1 MKNIF
6 WALGYV
12 YLSISLVSCA
22 SSTDLGNPSENVL
35 TEPIYED
42 TEKYI
47 PLDGS
52 LWPGETSENLL
63 FADTKAKQVGDIVT
77 VRLEENFE
85 SSNSATTGITKDSEI
100 DLGVS
105 TVLGLPNDYGMTNF
119 LGLKNPFDP
128 RVQAESSR
136 STNGSGTTTRGGS
149 MTGTLAAIIK
159 EELPNGMFR
168 IEGRRTVTV
177 NNEDQT
183 MVITG
188 FIRRVDIGFANTI
201 SSQQIANAN
210 IIYTGEG
217 VISDEQNVGW
227 LMRFFAWVWPF

>member
-1 MKNIF
+1 MKNILRVSIYVF
-6 WALGYV
+6 SALH
-12 YLSISLVSCA
+12 LVSCGGGLNLGG
-22 SSTDLGNPSENVL
+22 SSEEVL
-35 TEPIYED
+35 TQPIYED

-77 VRLEENFE
+77 VQLEENFE
-85 SSNSATTGITKDSEI
+85 SSNSATTGISKDSEI

-105 TVLGLPNDYGMTNF
+105 TILGLPNDYGMTNF
-119 LGLKNPFDP
+119 LGQGTAFDP
-128 RVQAESSR
+128 NVQAQSSR

-159 EELPNGMFR
+159 EELPHGMFR

-183 MVITG
+183 MVLTG

-201 SSQQIANAN
+201 SSQQIANAD
-210 IIYTGEG
+210 IIYTGKG

>member
-1 MKNIF
+1 MKIILWVSVYVF
-6 WALGYV
+6 FALH
-12 YLSISLVSCA
+12 LVSCGGGLNLGG
-22 SSTDLGNPSENVL
+22 SSEEVL
-35 TEPIYED
+35 TQPIYED

-47 PLDGS
+47 PLEGA

-77 VRLEENFE
+77 VQLEENFE
-85 SSNSATTGITKDSEI
+85 SSNSATTGISKDSEI

-105 TVLGLPNDYGMTNF
+105 TVLGLPNDYGMSNF
-119 LGLKNPFDP
+119 LGSGNAFDP
-128 RVQAESSR
+128 NVQASSSR
-136 STNGSGTTTRGGS
+136 STNGTGTTTRGGS

-159 EELPNGMFR
+159 EELPHGMFR

-183 MVITG
+183 MVLTG
-188 FIRRVDIGFANTI
+188 LIRRVDIGFANTI
-201 SSQQIANAN
+201 SSQQIANAD
-210 IIYTGEG
+210 IVYTGKG

>member
-1 MKNIF
+1 MKNILWVSVYVF
-6 WALGYV
+6 FALH
-12 YLSISLVSCA
+12 LVSCGGGLNLGG
-22 SSTDLGNPSENVL
+22 SSEEVSTQ
-35 TEPIYED
+35 PIYED
-42 TEKYI
+42 TERYI

-77 VRLEENFE
+77 VQLEENFE
-85 SSNSATTGITKDSEI
+85 SSNSATTGISKDSEI

-105 TVLGLPNDYGMTNF
+105 TVLGLPNDYGMSNF
-119 LGLKNPFDP
+119 LGSGNAFDP
-128 RVQAESSR
+128 NVQASSSR
-136 STNGSGTTTRGGS
+136 STNGTGTTTRGGS

-159 EELPNGMFR
+159 EELPHGMFR

-183 MVITG
+183 MVLTG
-188 FIRRVDIGFANTI
+188 LIRRVDIGFANTI
-201 SSQQIANAN
+201 SSQQIANAD
-210 IIYTGEG
+210 IIYTGKG

>member
-1 MKNIF
+1 MKNILPV
-6 WALGYV
+6 LGYAFLAV
-12 YLSISLVSCA
+12 SLVSCA
-22 SSTDLGNPSENVL
+22 GGANLGNPSEEVL
-35 TEPIYED
+35 TQPIYED

-52 LWPGETSENLL
+52 LWPGETAENLL

-77 VRLEENFE
+77 VQLEEAFE
-85 SSNSATTGITKDSEI
+85 STNSATTGVSKDSQI

-119 LGLKNPFDP
+119 LGLGNSFDP
-128 RVQAESSR
+128 NVQAESSR

-149 MTGTLAAIIK
+149 MTGTLAAVIK
-159 EELPNGMFR
+159 EELPNGIFR

-177 NNEDQT
+177 NNEEQM
-183 MVITG
+183 MVLTG
-188 FIRRVDIGFANTI
+188 LIRRVDIGFANTI
-201 SSQQIANAN
+201 SSQHIANAN
-210 IIYTGEG
+210 IVYTGEG

>member
-1 MKNIF
+1 MKNIIPV
-6 WALGYV
+6 LV
-12 YLSISLVSCA
+12 YIFLAASLVSCA
-22 SSTDLGNPSENVL
+22 GSAKIENPSEEVL
-35 TEPIYED
+35 TKPIYED

-47 PLDGS
+47 PKDGS

-77 VRLEENFE
+77 VQLEEAFE
-85 SSNSATTGITKDSEI
+85 STNSATTGVSKDSQI
-100 DLGVS
+100 ALGVD
-105 TVLGLPNDYGMTNF
+105 TVLGVPNDLGMSNF
-119 LGLKNPFDP
+119 LGLGNSFNPT
-128 RVQAESSR
+128 VAAESSR

-159 EELPNGMFR
+159 QELPNGIFR

-177 NNEDQT
+177 NNEDQ
-183 MVITG
+183 MMILTG
-188 FIRRVDIGFANTI
+188 LVRRVDIGFANTI
-201 SSQQIANAN
+201 SSQHIANAN
-210 IIYTGEG
+210 IVYTGKG

>member
-1 MKNIF
+1 MKSI
-6 WALGYV
+6 LPI
-12 YLSISLVSCA
+12 LSCAFLVVSLVSCA
-22 SSTDLGNPSENVL
+22 GGPNLGNPSEDVL
-35 TEPIYED
+35 TEPIFED

-77 VRLEENFE
+77 IKLEEDFQ
-85 SSNSATTGITKDSEI
+85 STNSATTGISKDSQI
-100 DLGVS
+100 DLGV
-105 TVLGLPNDYGMTNF
+105 TTILGLPNDYGITNF
-119 LGLKNPFDP
+119 LGLGNSFDP
-128 RVQAESSR
+128 NVRAESSR
-136 STNGSGTTTRGGS
+136 STNGAGTTTRGGS
-149 MTGTLAAIIK
+149 MTGTLAALIK
-159 EELPNGMFR
+159 EELPNGVFR

-177 NNEDQT
+177 NNEDQM

-188 FIRRVDIGFANTI
+188 LIRRVDIGFDNTI

-210 IIYTGEG
+210 IVYTGKG

>member
-1 MKNIF
+1 MKNVLPV
-6 WALGYV
+6 LGFAF
-12 YLSISLVSCA
+12 LAASLVSCA
-22 SSTDLGNPSENVL
+22 GGANLGNPSEDVL
-35 TEPIYED
+35 TEPIFED

-77 VRLEENFE
+77 VNLEEDFQ
-85 SSNSATTGITKDSEI
+85 SSNSATTGISKDSQI
-100 DLGVS
+100 DLGV
-105 TVLGLPNDYGMTNF
+105 TTILGLPNDYGMTNF
-119 LGLKNPFDP
+119 LGLGNSFDP
-128 RVQAESSR
+128 TVQAESSR
-136 STNGSGTTTRGGS
+136 STNGAGTTTRGGS

-159 EELPNGMFR
+159 QELPNGVFR

-177 NNEDQT
+177 NNEDQM

-188 FIRRVDIGFANTI
+188 LIRRVDIGFDNTI
-201 SSQQIANAN
+201 SSQRIANAN
-210 IIYTGEG
+210 MVYTGKG

-227 LMRFFAWVWPF
+227 LMRLFAWVWPF

>member
-1 MKNIF
+1 MKNIVSI
-6 WALGYV
+6 LGYAFLAV
-12 YLSISLVSCA
+12 SILSSVGCA
-22 SSTDLGNPSENVL
+22 NFGNTSEEVL
-35 TEPIYED
+35 TQPIFED

-77 VRLEENFE
+77 VQLEENFE
-85 SSNSATTGITKDSEI
+85 SSNSATTGVTKDSEI

-105 TVLGLPNDYGMTNF
+105 TILGLPNDYGMSNF
-119 LGLKNPFDP
+119 LGLGNSFDP
-128 RVQAESSR
+128 NVQAESSR

-149 MTGTLAAIIK
+149 MTGTLAAVIK
-159 EELPNGMFR
+159 EVLPNGMFR
-168 IEGRRTVTV
+168 IEGRRAVTV

-183 MVITG
+183 MVLTG
-188 FIRRVDIGFANTI
+188 LIRRVDIGFANTI
-201 SSQQIANAN
+201 SSQQIADAN
-210 IIYTGEG
+210 IIYTGKG
-217 VISDEQNVGW
+217 VISDEQDVGW

>member
-1 MKNIF
+1 MKNTLWIF
-6 WALGYV
+6 GYG
-12 YLSISLVSCA
+12 YLTLFLVSCSGGMNLG
-22 SSTDLGNPSENVL
+22 SSSESVV

-47 PLDGS
+47 PKDGS

-85 SSNSATTGITKDSEI
+85 SSNSATTGISKDSEI
-100 DLGVS
+100 DLGVT
-105 TVLGLPNDYGMTNF
+105 TVLGLPNDYGMSNF
-119 LGLKNPFDP
+119 LGSGSAFSPN
-128 RVQAESSR
+128 VQADSSR
-136 STNGSGTTTRGGS
+136 STNGTGTTTREGS

-168 IEGRRTVTV
+168 IEGKRTVTV
-177 NNEDQT
+177 NNEDQ
-183 MVITG
+183 MMILTG
-188 FIRRVDIGFANTI
+188 LIRRVDIGFANTI

-210 IIYTGEG
+210 IVYNGKG

>member
-6 WALGYV
+6 QILGYAFV
-12 YLSISLVSCA
+12 VVSLVSCA
-22 SSTDLGNPSENVL
+22 GGTNLGNSSETVL
-35 TEPIYED
+35 TEPIFED

-77 VRLEENFE
+77 VQLEEAFE
-85 SSNSATTGITKDSEI
+85 STNSATTGISKDSQI
-100 DLGVS
+100 DLGIS
-105 TVLGLPNDYGMTNF
+105 TVLGLPTDYGMSNF

-128 RVQAESSR
+128 SVQAESSR

-149 MTGTLAAIIK
+149 MTGTLAAVIK
-159 EELPNGMFR
+159 EELPHGVFR

-177 NNEDQT
+177 NNEDQM
-183 MVITG
+183 MVLTG
-188 FIRRVDIGFANTI
+188 LIRRVDIGFANSI

-210 IIYTGEG
+210 IIYTGKG

>member
-1 MKNIF
+1 MKNIIPV
-6 WALGYV
+6 LGFAFLAV
-12 YLSISLVSCA
+12 SLVSCA
-22 SSTDLGNPSENVL
+22 GGPNLGNPSEDVL
-35 TEPIYED
+35 TEPIFED

-47 PLDGS
+47 PWDGS

-77 VRLEENFE
+77 VELEENFE

-100 DLGVS
+100 DLGV
-105 TVLGLPNDYGMTNF
+105 TTILGLPNDYGMTNF
-119 LGLKNPFDP
+119 LGLGNSYDP
-128 RVQAESSR
+128 TVRAESSR
-136 STNGSGTTTRGGS
+136 STNGAGTTTRGGS

-159 EELPNGMFR
+159 QELPNGIFR

-177 NNEDQT
+177 NNEDQ
-183 MVITG
+183 MMILTG
-188 FIRRVDIGFANTI
+188 LIRRVDIRFGNTI

-210 IIYTGEG
+210 IVYTGKG